1 MKRCIRALMI
11 ATLVLSLCCSTLAE
25 WAADDPVVV
34 RVGDFTYTRSQL
46 QRSLDSTLELSEMLR
61 GDAPSDEEK
70 AARLEATIESFVG
83 LGVIENKLTEA
94 GKNGFSEAEME
105 DLNQA
110 AGSKYDELW
119 QLLYQQM
126 QKSGETVEE
135 KDVTETLEGMGYTF
149 EAILDEYILQTRQN
163 RALDL
168 FCSDVVLSQAMVDEY
183 YEEQFVGPDREDYR
197 DDLEKYESEIL
208 ANDNESF
215 YTPEGYRYIRQ
226 IVLQYPDEAISA
238 CKREQVQ
245 VNRATQSMALAVQKL
260 TIAATKS
267 DSWTDDMAEA
277 KALYDRAAEQL
288 TNAQKTYM
296 DALRAATEPLVR
308 DTLDEIMERFNA
320 GIDFG
325 SLINKYSTD
334 RTDKNLNGDGYPFH
348 PDSPNWP
355 EPFSEAA
362 RALEKPGDISEAVY
376 TEEGVHI
383 LYYAGDV
390 PAGDQVLTDD
400 ERQLLNAAA
409 LRYYQLK
416 KLDELIQGWEAD
428 YEIETHPELLEY

>member
-25 WAADDPVVV
+25 SAVDDPVVV

-61 GDAPSDEEK
+61 GDTPTEEEK

-94 GKNGFSEAEME
+94 GKNDFSEAEME
-105 DLNQA
+105 DMNQA
-110 AGSKYDELW
+110 ASSKYDELW
-119 QLLYQQM
+119 QLLYKQM

-168 FCSDVVLSQAMVDEY
+168 FCSHVVLSQAMVDEY

-355 EPFSEAA
+355 EQFSEAA

-390 PAGDQVLTDD
+390 PAGDHVLTDD